1 MLVLETIDHFKDW
14 HKQQKGTLALIPTM
28 GALHEGHLSLIRKA
42 KTLADKVVV
51 YIFVNPMQFG
61 PKEDFGTYPR
71 TPEADLEACKKEG
84 VDAIFMPILSEIY
97 PEGKENCTKVV
108 LPAALADILEG
119 HFRPGFF
126 TGVATVLTKFFSI
139 IQPNIVVFGE
149 KDYQQLLVVRRFVQD
164 LNLPITVYGA
174 PTMRES
180 DGLAMSSRNAYLN
193 KEQRAIAPRIQELLQ
208 EAAREIKMMQT
219 KNAEEIEKVLA
230 PVREKFQQANF
241 ELQYL
246 EARDAQSLQ
255 PVSAETETLVL
266 VVAAKLGNVRLIDN
280 LIID

>member
-1 MLVLETIDHFKDW
+1 
-14 HKQQKGTLALIPTM
+14 
-28 GALHEGHLSLIRKA
+28 
-42 KTLADKVVV
+42 
-51 YIFVNPMQFG
+51 MQFG

-71 TPEADLEACKKEG
+71 TPKADLEACKKES
-84 VDAIFMPILSEIY
+84 VDAIFMPSLSEIY

-108 LPAALADILEG
+108 PPAALADILEG

-139 IQPNIVVFGE
+139 VQPNVVVFGE

-208 EAAREIKMMQT
+208 EAGKKIKTIKTIKTIDASEIDKL
-219 KNAEEIEKVLA
+219 IEPIRKQLIEA
-230 PVREKFQQANF
+230 TFD
-241 ELQYL
+241 LQYL
-246 EARDAQSLQ
+246 EARDA
-255 PVSAETETLVL
+255 ETLQL
-266 VVAAKLGNVRLIDN
+266 VTSQTKKIILLVAAKIGTVRLIDN
-280 LIID
+280 LIIS